1 MHSDQAEAALLT
13 WLVELEQSIPFETW
27 VSSTGA
33 LEPEVR
39 SLYRSYVETGS
50 RLRGGVVPRPGGA
63 GAGAGAGAGDDEDDD
78 ATPRRIGRYTLLRLL
93 GQGGFGSVHLAREDD
108 GGCLVVLKA
117 LDPAL
122 RERAD
127 VLARFGR
134 EVRAVSVLRH
144 EAVPG
149 ALAIDLHSETPH
161 YVTRFV
167 PGAPLD
173 LVLAE
178 LRGIRPRRRTGADLH
193 RAIEAVSQ
201 RLLGPH
207 APSTAPPGPESE
219 GSYAACMLRL
229 FLPLADALRV
239 VHEHGLIHRDVKP
252 SNILL
257 GVSGGSYLLDFG
269 LARDV
274 ASASITRTGALVGT
288 PYYASPEQLSG
299 RRALL
304 QERTDT
310 YSLGVSLY
318 EALAGR
324 RPFEGEGAELY
335 RRILTGEPDDPRDHN
350 EALPPDLSTVLLKAL
365 AKDPAKRYGAAE
377 LRGELAAVLE
387 LRPIA
392 TRPPGLLARWARLAR
407 RHPTFA
413 LVAGV
418 LSVALLVALTTSIV
432 HRLQRSREVTA
443 LVATGQDRLAAG
455 DARAARDFSERA
467 LGLRPDDAAARNLG
481 AAADAALLLEAE
493 RVRRAESA
501 QLAAQ
506 EQRLAEAAL
515 ARLDEE
521 RARAADL
528 DQQVLGALRQSRPW
542 YPPFRKEP
550 LLALQA
556 QQAQV
561 GAARD
566 EAFREAHA
574 HVLSALQLEPE
585 RVEARALI
593 ARAAFD
599 EYCDAEAR
607 RDRSRMERFQTFI
620 EAYDDGA
627 LAAERAGVGSVTIT
641 SEPPG
646 ATAYLFRYE
655 ERERRLLPVGVPG
668 GPQGCYP
675 SPDHVGG
682 PWHVLRLTAFD
693 HGDSAVA
700 DADATFGTTLQA
712 GDEITLL
719 CGDPRWSA
727 ERARA
732 HLAGPEEHFVEG
744 LRDGELI
751 MVRLLGGW
759 HGVLEGEVEQRE
771 GYPLAR
777 DDAHR
782 LGVTPLPARPLAM
795 GSYLLL
801 LEKPG
806 YAPTRCPFE
815 ITRGEE
821 QACHA
826 VLLPEGL
833 PRAAAEL
840 VGPKAE
846 LVHVTG
852 GGAIFGGDDGAH
864 DSWNLVDA
872 PVGDFLI
879 QRREV
884 SFGEYLAFLRDL
896 EASDPAAAQ
905 ARAPRIAAEH
915 RPLWSLDEQGR
926 LVLHPP
932 EDELD
937 DALVG
942 VSCDDAEAYCAWLT
956 ERAQSLAKPGRP
968 ALVFGL
974 PLEKEW
980 EKAGRGAD
988 GRAFTWGNAYEP
1000 TFAHVGFASYEPTI
1014 APGGLYPTD
1023 ESPYGVRDLC
1033 GNVREWCAEPSGNPI
1048 HVIRGGCFSDNVEGA
1063 IHLANRSHRRERTWT
1078 DTETGFRVVV
1088 HLAPPAAPEKP

>member
-1 MHSDQAEAALLT
+1 MQPDQAEAALLT

-50 RLRGGVVPRPGGA
+50 RLRGGVAPRNGGA
-63 GAGAGAGAGDDEDDD
+63 GADAGEDEAD
-78 ATPRRIGRYTLLRLL
+78 APPRRIGRYTLLRLL

-127 VLARFGR
+127 VLARFAR

-149 ALAIDLHSETPH
+149 VLAIDLQSETPH
-161 YVTRFV
+161 YVTSFV

-178 LRGIRPRRRTGADLH
+178 LRGIRPRRRTGADLQC
-193 RAIEAVSQ
+193 AIEAVAQ

-207 APSTAPPGPESE
+207 APSIALTGAGSA
-219 GSYAACMLRL
+219 GSYAASVLRL

-257 GVSGGSYLLDFG
+257 GVRGGSFLLDFG
-269 LARDV
+269 LARDA

-318 EALAGR
+318 ESLAGR

-335 RRILTGEPDDPRDHN
+335 RRILTGEPDDPREHN
-350 EALPPDLSTVLLKAL
+350 DALPPDVSTVLLKAL
-365 AKDPAKRYGAAE
+365 TKDPAQRYSAAE
-377 LRGELAAVLE
+377 LRNELVAVLE
-387 LRPIA
+387 LRPIS
-392 TRPPGLLARWARLAR
+392 TRPPGPFARWARLAR
-407 RHPTFA
+407 RHPTLA
-413 LVAGV
+413 LATGL
-418 LSVALLVALTTSIV
+418 LSVALIVAAATSVV
-432 HRLQRSREVTA
+432 HRLQRSREVSA
-443 LVATGQDRLAAG
+443 LISTGQQRLAAG
-455 DARAARDFSERA
+455 DARAARDYSERA
-467 LGLRPDDAAARNLG
+467 LGLRPDDAAARGLG
-481 AAADAALLLEAE
+481 AAADAALVLELE
-493 RVRRAESA
+493 RARRAESA
-501 QLAAQ
+501 RLAAE

-515 ARLDEE
+515 ARLEQGRAQAVELDE
-521 RARAADL
+521 
-528 DQQVLGALRQSRPW
+528 QVLDAIRESRPW
-542 YPPFRKEP
+542 FPPFRKEP

-556 QQAQV
+556 QQGQV
-561 GAARD
+561 AAARD

-599 EYCDAEAR
+599 EYRDAESR
-607 RDRSRMERFQTFI
+607 RDRARMERFLPFV

-641 SEPPG
+641 SEPAG

-655 ERERRLLPVGVPG
+655 ERERRLLPVGAAG
-668 GPQGCYP
+668 GPPGCCR
-675 SPDHVGG
+675 SPDHAGG
-682 PWHVLRLTAFD
+682 PWHVLRLSAFD

-700 DADATFGTTLQA
+700 AADSNFGTTLQA

-719 CGDPRWSA
+719 CGDPRSSA

-759 HGVLEGEVEQRE
+759 HGLLEGEAEQRDA
-771 GYPLAR
+771 YPLAR

-821 QACHA
+821 QACRA

-840 VGPKAE
+840 VGPEAE
-846 LVHVTG
+846 FVHITG
-852 GGAIFGGDDGAH
+852 GSAILGGDDGAH

-879 QRREV
+879 QRREL

-932 EDELD
+932 EDELG

-956 ERAQSLAKPGRP
+956 ERAKALARPGRP
-968 ALVFGL
+968 TLVFAL

-980 EKAGRGAD
+980 EKAGRGVD
-988 GRAFTWGNAYEP
+988 GRTFSWGNAYEP
-1000 TFAHVGFASYEPTI
+1000 TFAHVGFASYEPGLS
-1014 APGGLYPTD
+1014 PGGLYPTD

-1048 HVIRGGCFSDNVEGA
+1048 HVLRGGCFSDNVEGA

-1088 HLAPPAAPEKP
+1088 HLAPAAEPR